1 MVDDAWRR
9 HEYTTITAGMLSNL
23 LATHAL
29 SPKVRPRLLKRTR
42 DYIRNGFPVLE
53 AWMNTQDGLF
63 SYTPPQASA
72 VAFIRYHLDINSTE
86 LMERLCREA
95 SVFVGAGDSFGM
107 DHHLRIAFGQ
117 EREVLE
123 EAFSRI
129 EKTLASIAK

>member
-1 MVDDAWRR
+1 MGLESPFELTGLYDGAPLTERSEADVASLPAAVWLYRR
-9 HEYTTITAGMLSNL
+9 PI
-23 LATHAL
+23 
-29 SPKVRPRLLKRTR
+29 
-42 DYIRNGFPVLE
+42 LE
-53 AWMNTQDGLF
+53 EWMNSQEGLF

-72 VAFIRYHLDINSTE
+72 VSFIRYHMDINSTE

-117 EREVLE
+117 EREGLE

-129 EKTLASIAK
+129 EKTLKSVAA

>member
-1 MVDDAWRR
+1 
-9 HEYTTITAGMLSNL
+9 
-23 LATHAL
+23 
-29 SPKVRPRLLKRTR
+29 
-42 DYIRNGFPVLE
+42 
-53 AWMNTQDGLF
+53 MNKQDGLF

-123 EAFSRI
+123 EAFLRI
-129 EKTLASIAK
+129 EKTLASVA